1 MENLFDLG
9 IIGGGP
15 AGYSAAI
22 RAAQKGLLLYCL
34 KKTVWAV
41 FVLTEDVYPQKLFCI
56 VRMCIKV

>member
-22 RAAQKGLLLYCL
+22 RAAQKGLS
-34 KKTVWAV
+34 V
-41 FVLTEDVYPQKLFCI
+41 I
-56 VRMCIKV
+56 